1 MILEDFLSAK
11 ARLQINMNVPRIPG
25 FPDLAKV
32 NTTLIPILWSEE
44 GINKLSPEII
54 STLKLVVEEPP
65 KWHQAI
71 LYVGSIR

>member
-1 MILEDFLSAK
+1 MILEDFRSAK

-44 GINKLSPEII
+44 GINKLGPEII
-54 STLKLVVEEPP
+54 TTLKQVVEEPP
-65 KWHQAI
+65 KWRQRI
-71 LYVGSIR
+71 LYVGLIW